1 MAVAVLD
8 DRHGVKK
15 RFGVE
20 WWPEPAET
28 PANEQTAVYDIDAD
42 MLARWQAARTAYL
55 AARAALVG
63 QLERQG
69 WRAGDDGVTDDPR
82 DDSGSAAR

>member
-1 MAVAVLD
+1 M
-8 DRHGVKK
+8 KK

-28 PANEQTAVYDIDAD
+28 PANGHTAVYDVDAD
-42 MLARWQAARTAYL
+42 TLARWQAARTAYL

-69 WRAGDDGVTDDPR
+69 WRTTNAGRDGVTDEPGHDP
-82 DDSGSAAR
+82 DAAAR